1 MANSTLSPAKTSQ
14 LATKPMSLTFTTAEL
29 RLLRYVADGA
39 KLEVLAAQ
47 EGVTRKEI
55 EARLKSVY
63 KRLESR
69 NPLEALQKLAQSS
82 FEVVERG

>member
-1 MANSTLSPAKTSQ
+1 
-14 LATKPMSLTFTTAEL
+14 MSLTFTTAEL

-39 KLEVLAAQ
+39 KLDVLATQ
-47 EGVTRKEI
+47 EGVPLKEI

-63 KRLESR
+63 KRLDSN
-69 NPLEALQKLAQSS
+69 NPVEALQKLAQSS